1 MSGQARNS
9 RSGESVAAQFRSRR
23 LLLTQLAVLLG
34 IVAAVLLTLA
44 YLGIAHESVITVLV
58 GLLLAFALVVNLRLW
73 RCPSCNGHLGRLYIG
88 IQQPKFCPNCG
99 IRLIEDRE

>member
-1 MSGQARNS
+1 MSGQARN
-9 RSGESVAAQFRSRR
+9 RRGGERVAAQFSSRR

-34 IVAAVLLTLA
+34 IVAAGLLTLA
-44 YLGIAHESVITVLV
+44 YLGIAHQSVITVLV

-73 RCPSCNGHLGRLYIG
+73 RCPSCNGHLGKLYIG
-88 IQQPKFCPNCG
+88 IKQPKFCPNCG